1 MSGHLGTEIP
11 ALVDGE
17 LDHAARE
24 RALGHLARCA
34 ACRAEVDDE
43 RRLKARLRDVGAA
56 GPLPG
61 HDLAQRLLRL
71 APPGDAPTPSW
82 PAAGSSGLL
91 PPVPR
96 LPPPTPASAPALRRG
111 ALGGAVLVVGLGA
124 VLALGGPSRPPGRP
138 PVDPTSDAF
147 VVDFASTGSRL
158 QPGAP
163 PAVAQQPG
171 AQQPGLPQPVLLQ
184 PLQPAPLRTSTVGAR

>member
-1 MSGHLGTEIP
+1 MNGHLGTEIP

-43 RRLKARLRDVGAA
+43 RRLKARLRDIGAA

-61 HDLAQRLLRL
+61 DDLAQRLLRL
-71 APPGDAPTPSW
+71 APSADSTPPSW
-82 PAAGSSGLL
+82 PTAGSSGVL
-91 PPVPR
+91 PP
-96 LPPPTPASAPALRRG
+96 APAPRPVLPRG
-111 ALGGAVLVVGLGA
+111 ALGSAVLVVGLGA

-138 PVDPTSDAF
+138 PVDPASDAF
-147 VVDFASTGSRL
+147 VADFASTGSRL

-163 PAVAQQPG
+163 PTVGQQP
-171 AQQPGLPQPVLLQ
+171 ALLQ
-184 PLQPAPLRTSTVGAR
+184 PLQPAPLRTATVGAR

>member
-43 RRLKARLRDVGAA
+43 RRLKARLRGVGATGPRPA
-56 GPLPG
+56 DELAERLRRLAQAASPPLPP
-61 HDLAQRLLRL
+61 APRLLPDASLL
-71 APPGDAPTPSW
+71 APAP
-82 PAAGSSGLL
+82 L
-91 PPVPR
+91 PTAR
-96 LPPPTPASAPALRRG
+96 TPARTPARG
-111 ALGGAVLVVGLGA
+111 AVLGGAVLVVGLGA
-124 VLALGGPSRPPGRP
+124 VLALGGPSRPPLRP

-147 VVDFASTGSRL
+147 VADFAGTGSRPL
-158 QPGAP
+158 TG
-163 PAVAQQPG
+163 
-171 AQQPGLPQPVLLQ
+171 PV
-184 PLQPAPLRTSTVGAR
+184 RTASVGAR